1 MDKKSNIAD
10 YFKPLDAIVESSMR
24 LENEAGNEEVSV
36 FKRRFL
42 DQYLNS
48 EEINPKKKE
57 WKKFYQL
64 PAIDGLGLSAKPF
77 YKEIDSEEYTKR
89 DSLFAGIVEIY
100 DGHITLWIEKGL
112 GQQGIRMCQFE
123 KSISERLINEEQ
135 VNTIKADNHLDKF
148 GLLAHGAATHSLW
161 FSIPEDMYIDKPFL
175 IRINNNSQSL
185 LTPILIHLS
194 VGKRSSIKIIIDCKS
209 ENEQKGQSVI
219 AIGLNGFLGE
229 FSSLD
234 FLELQGFNEN
244 IHLFP
249 NQRFFIETGAK
260 LNYLLVEEGG
270 QLVKRQMEFQLKG
283 ENSDA
288 TLSGIYHAGESRQFI
303 YNTRQD
309 HLASNTTSNLLF
321 KGVLSKNAYA
331 LWQGNIFVGDGTHG
345 VDGYQ
350 MNRNLL
356 LGENVQAQSIPG
368 LEILTDDVKCSHGVA
383 MSNIDEDQLFYLSS
397 RGIDETTAARLI
409 VGGFIEDGLKRM
421 KDKRLHNYAA
431 RMVGEIGWV

>member
-1 MDKKSNIAD
+1 LDKKPNIAD

-24 LENEAGNEEVSV
+24 LENEAGSEEVSV
-36 FKRRFL
+36 FKRGFL
-42 DQYLNS
+42 EQYLNS

-185 LTPILIHLS
+185 LTPILFHLS

-234 FLELQGFNEN
+234 YLELQGFDEN

-309 HLASNTTSNLLF
+309 HLASNTISDLLF

>member
-1 MDKKSNIAD
+1 MDKKPNIAD

-24 LENEAGNEEVSV
+24 LENEAGNEEGSV
-36 FKRRFL
+36 FKRGFL
-42 DQYLNS
+42 EQYLNS

-57 WKKFYQL
+57 WKRFYQL

-161 FSIPEDMYIDKPFL
+161 FSIPEDMHIDKPFL

-185 LTPILIHLS
+185 LTPILFHLS

-234 FLELQGFNEN
+234 YLELQGFNEN

-309 HLASNTTSNLLF
+309 HLASNTISDLLF

-421 KDKRLHNYAA
+421 KDKWLHNFAA
-431 RMVGEIGWV
+431 KMVGEIGWV

>member
-1 MDKKSNIAD
+1 
-10 YFKPLDAIVESSMR
+10 
-24 LENEAGNEEVSV
+24 
-36 FKRRFL
+36 
-42 DQYLNS
+42 
-48 EEINPKKKE
+48 
-57 WKKFYQL
+57 
-64 PAIDGLGLSAKPF
+64 
-77 YKEIDSEEYTKR
+77 
-89 DSLFAGIVEIY
+89 
-100 DGHITLWIEKGL
+100 
-112 GQQGIRMCQFE
+112 
-123 KSISERLINEEQ
+123 
-135 VNTIKADNHLDKF
+135 
-148 GLLAHGAATHSLW
+148 
-161 FSIPEDMYIDKPFL
+161 
-175 IRINNNSQSL
+175 
-185 LTPILIHLS
+185 
-194 VGKRSSIKIIIDCKS
+194 
-209 ENEQKGQSVI
+209 
-219 AIGLNGFLGE
+219 
-229 FSSLD
+229 
-234 FLELQGFNEN
+234 
-244 IHLFP
+244 
-249 NQRFFIETGAK
+249 
-260 LNYLLVEEGG
+260 
-270 QLVKRQMEFQLKG
+270 VKRQMEFQLKG

-309 HLASNTTSNLLF
+309 HLASNTISDLLF

-397 RGIDETTAARLI
+397 RGIDETTAVRLI

>member
-1 MDKKSNIAD
+1 LDKKSNIAD

-42 DQYLNS
+42 ERYLNS

-89 DSLFAGIVEIY
+89 DSLFAGIIEIY

-234 FLELQGFNEN
+234 YLELQGFDEN

-309 HLASNTTSNLLF
+309 HLASNTISNLLF

>member
-1 MDKKSNIAD
+1 MDKKPNIAD

-36 FKRRFL
+36 FKRGFL
-42 DQYLNS
+42 EQYLNS

-64 PAIDGLGLSAKPF
+64 PAIDGLELSAKPF

-123 KSISERLINEEQ
+123 KSIRERLINEEQ

-185 LTPILIHLS
+185 LMPILIHLS

-219 AIGLNGFLGE
+219 TISLNGFLGE

-234 FLELQGFNEN
+234 YLELQGFDEN
-244 IHLFP
+244 IHLFS

-270 QLVKRQMEFQLKG
+270 QLVKRQMEFQLRG

-309 HLASNTTSNLLF
+309 HLASNTISNLLF

>member
-1 MDKKSNIAD
+1 LDKKPNIAD

-24 LENEAGNEEVSV
+24 LENEAGNERVSV
-36 FKRRFL
+36 FKRGFL
-42 DQYLNS
+42 EQYLNS

-123 KSISERLINEEQ
+123 KSIRERLINEEQ

-161 FSIPEDMYIDKPFL
+161 FSIPEDMHIDKPFL

-185 LTPILIHLS
+185 LMPILIHLS

-219 AIGLNGFLGE
+219 TISLNGFLGE

-234 FLELQGFNEN
+234 YLELQGFDEN

-309 HLASNTTSNLLF
+309 HLASNTISNLLF
-321 KGVLSKNAYA
+321 KVVLSKNAYA
-331 LWQGNIFVGDGTHG
+331 LWQGNIFVGYGTHG

>member
-1 MDKKSNIAD
+1 MDKKPNIAD

-24 LENEAGNEEVSV
+24 LENDAGNEEVSV

-42 DQYLNS
+42 ERYLNC

-57 WKKFYQL
+57 WKKFYQR
-64 PAIDGLGLSAKPF
+64 PAIDGLELSAKPF

-185 LTPILIHLS
+185 LMPILIHLS

-219 AIGLNGFLGE
+219 TISLNGFLGE

-234 FLELQGFNEN
+234 YLELQGFDEN

-309 HLASNTTSNLLF
+309 HLASNTISNLLF

-421 KDKRLHNYAA
+421 KDKWLHNYAEK
-431 RMVGEIGWV
+431 MVGEIGWV

>member
-1 MDKKSNIAD
+1 MDKKPNIAD
-10 YFKPLDAIVESSMR
+10 YFKPLDAIVEFSMR
-24 LENEAGNEEVSV
+24 LENEAGNEEGSV
-36 FKRRFL
+36 FKRGFL
-42 DQYLNS
+42 EQYLNS

-234 FLELQGFNEN
+234 YLELQGFNEN

-309 HLASNTTSNLLF
+309 HLASNTISNLLF

-331 LWQGNIFVGDGTHG
+331 LWQGNIFVGYGTHG

-383 MSNIDEDQLFYLSS
+383 MSSIDENQLFYLSS

-421 KDKRLHNYAA
+421 KDKRLHNYAV
-431 RMVGEIGWV
+431 RMVGEIGWA

>member
-1 MDKKSNIAD
+1 MDKKPNIAD

-24 LENEAGNEEVSV
+24 LENEAGNERVSV
-36 FKRRFL
+36 FKRGFL
-42 DQYLNS
+42 EQYLNS

-57 WKKFYQL
+57 WKRFYQL
-64 PAIDGLGLSAKPF
+64 PAIDGLELSAKPF

-123 KSISERLINEEQ
+123 KSIRERLINEEQ

-185 LTPILIHLS
+185 LTPILFHLS

-234 FLELQGFNEN
+234 YLELQGFNEN

-309 HLASNTTSNLLF
+309 HLASNTISNLLF

-397 RGIDETTAARLI
+397 RGIDETTAVRLI

-421 KDKRLHNYAA
+421 KDKRLHNYAV
-431 RMVGEIGWV
+431 RMVGEIGWA

>member
-1 MDKKSNIAD
+1 
-10 YFKPLDAIVESSMR
+10 MR
-24 LENEAGNEEVSV
+24 LENEAGNEEGSV
-36 FKRRFL
+36 FKRGFL
-42 DQYLNS
+42 EQYLNS

-123 KSISERLINEEQ
+123 KSIRERLINEEQ
-135 VNTIKADNHLDKF
+135 VNTIKVDNHLDKF

-234 FLELQGFNEN
+234 YLELQGFNEN

-309 HLASNTTSNLLF
+309 HLASNTISNLLF

-331 LWQGNIFVGDGTHG
+331 LWQGNIFVGYGTHG

-397 RGIDETTAARLI
+397 RGIDETTAVRLI

-421 KDKRLHNYAA
+421 KDKRLHNYAV
-431 RMVGEIGWV
+431 RMVGEIGWA